1 MEAALAPPLAFLSSM
16 ERSFQICLR
25 VHQNSLHPYGDT
37 KKRFKVLT
45 YGRVFLEDSSGEEVP
60 DL

>member
-45 YGRVFLEDSSGEEVP
+45 YGRMFLEDS
-60 DL
+60 